1 MRRLVLALAAVLTL
15 SACVSTLQGAYDDR
29 AREDE
34 CERTRGDIE
43 RAMC

>member
-1 MRRLVLALAAVLTL
+1 MRRLVLALAAVMML

-34 CERTRGDIE
+34 CDQARGDIE

>member
-1 MRRLVLALAAVLTL
+1 MRRLVLALAAVMML

-29 AREDE
+29 AREEE
-34 CERTRGDIE
+34 CARARGDIE